1 MKETIDYS
9 ELSLYEENPEEHYQ
23 RYVLGEEIIYA
34 PDQKRRMML
43 GTIVG
48 NYAEDPTYD
57 FVKEM
62 KANGFENELI
72 LKVQKLYPRIQN
84 SGEHQAVLKVDMGQG
99 VILKAKVDRFVKDAR
114 IIDDYKTTEQD
125 FAWNQRKVDEN
136 KQLSVYNFAYLEN
149 YHKPLRE
156 LAIAEINLSK
166 NGRFK
171 RWLTQ
176 RGPRDMDYIRGW
188 MWGLVDKMKREGIWD
203 KRLSRKEIE
212 LLRKQ
217 KNGET
222 LNV

>member
-9 ELSLYEENPEEHYQ
+9 ELSLYEENPEDHYK
-23 RYVLGEEIIYA
+23 RYVLGEELEYT
-34 PDQKRRMML
+34 PEQKRRMDL

-48 NYAEDPTYD
+48 NYAENPTYD

-62 KANGFENELI
+62 KASGFENELI
-72 LKVQKLYPRIQN
+72 LKVQRLYPRIQN
-84 SGEHQAVLKVDMGQG
+84 SGDHQVVMLVDMGPG
-99 VILKAKVDRFVKDAR
+99 VRLKVKLDRFVKAER
-114 IIDDYKTTEQD
+114 IIDDYKTTESE
-125 FAWNQRKVDEN
+125 FVWSQRKVDEN
-136 KQLSVYNFAYLEN
+136 KQLSVYNFAYLAN

-176 RGPRDMDYIRGW
+176 RGPRDMDYIRSW
-188 MWGLVDKMKREGIWD
+188 MWELVDKMKRDKIWD
-203 KRLSRKEIE
+203 KRLSRQEIE